1 MLNYIINR
9 WYFQKT
15 VKTILVPE
23 TLLPL
28 EIVSEFCTPYLQ
40 KKICLSI
47 SSSASGVSGK
57 LLGCN
62 EQQIFVT
69 NKKLL
74 LFYM

>member
-15 VKTILVPE
+15 IKTILVPE

-40 KKICLSI
+40 KKTCLPI

>member
-1 MLNYIINR
+1 MVNYIINR

-40 KKICLSI
+40 KK
-47 SSSASGVSGK
+47 K
-57 LLGCN
+57 LAFQYRLVLVVCQEN
-62 EQQIFVT
+62 F
-69 NKKLL
+69 
-74 LFYM
+74 